1 MKKTLAA
8 LLLAA
13 SVALVT
19 GSVLAADDT
28 TNGTGQKDLYFDL
41 IVPKILEV
49 TWTHA
54 DNHILF
60 DFSQTGA
67 GATDAYG
74 LNRAGDTTYRAFL
87 SNNMAGQWFAPTTTD
102 VPHLMIL
109 SNVAKWSVKVWQV
122 DDGQWQSGFLAGPA
136 SNKDLAR
143 LQTYINKTGG
153 NVGTLGAWQQIVK
166 APSTLFSSDTLQ
178 NGAGQNDYDFYF
190 ALHALLN
197 DQFVFGTN
205 GKVQGTIEADVSIF
219 QP

>member
-41 IVPKILEV
+41 VVPKILEV

-67 GATDAYG
+67 GATDAFG
-74 LNRAGDTTYRAFL
+74 TARAGDTSYRAFL
-87 SNNMAGQWFAPTTTD
+87 SNNVANQWFAPTTTD

-109 SNVAKWSVKVWQV
+109 SNVADWSVKVWQI
-122 DDGQWQSGFLAGPA
+122 DDGSWQSGFLAGPA
-136 SNKDLAR
+136 ANKDLAR
-143 LQTYINKTGG
+143 LQTYITKTGG
-153 NVGTLGAWQQIVK
+153 NVNPLGAMQQIVK
-166 APSTLFSSDTLQ
+166 TPSTLFSSSASH

-190 ALHALLN
+190 ALRAFLN
-197 DQFVFGTN
+197 DQFVFGSDN
-205 GKVQGTIEADVSIF
+205 KVRGTIEADVSLF